1 MKKSVTKQS
10 INALKDFKATQE
22 IETHNKL
29 VEAINR
35 LTNNKPIVVN
45 KGTKL
50 NVTDLAKEAG
60 VSRGSVYKHKDII
73 ERIHSIR
80 DNPHKSDY
88 QIKKAQEAK
97 RIEAEKKNKS
107 ILDQLKIDK
116 ENLAQEN
123 YRLHFELDQ
132 VRVELDNEKV
142 KNGKYE
148 SEIENLTKLA
158 NSRKFSLI
166 DGNGRNVR

>member
-10 INALKDFKATQE
+10 IKALNGFKATQE

-35 LTNNKPIVVN
+35 ITNNNPIVVER
-45 KGTKL
+45 GTKL
-50 NVTDLAKEAG
+50 NVTDVAKEAR
-60 VSRGSVYKHKDII
+60 VSRGSVYNHKDII

-80 DNPHKSDY
+80 ENPHKSDY

-132 VRVELDNEKV
+132 ATEKIRDS
-142 KNGKYE
+142 E
-148 SEIENLTKLA
+148 SKIEKLTKLA
-158 NSRKFSLI
+158 NSRKISPI
-166 DGNGRNVR
+166 DGNGRNLR